1 MTPLDKP
8 GRPLHG
14 IRVIDLSSVMFGPYA
29 SQYLGDFGAD
39 VIKVE
44 TPLGDSTRRTGASR
58 VADMASTY
66 LNLNRNKRSVVLD
79 LKQAAGREA
88 LLRLLDGADVL
99 MHNIRPQKL
108 AARGLDAAALRE
120 RNPRLICA
128 SLNGF
133 GEAGPYAGRPAYDD
147 IIQGMS
153 GMVDLVRRQTGES
166 RYLPTAAAD
175 KIAGLVAAQAILAAL
190 LGRAQSGRGGYVE
203 VPMFEVLSSFNLVE
217 HLAGQSFEPALGEV
231 GYSRILSRDRRPYPT
246 RDGHLCVMPYT
257 DQHWA
262 RFFAEVGRPELAADP
277 RFSGMAARTRHI
289 DELYALLA
297 GYLVQR
303 STDEWVQALNRRDI
317 PVARVN
323 SLDDLLDDPHLDAVG
338 FFQELPC
345 GDGEGRVHL
354 PGTGVRFDGSTGPF
368 ASPPQLGEHTRE
380 VLAEAGFV
388 EEEIAHLLN
397 CGAARQH
404 G

>member
-1 MTPLDKP
+1 MTSPEQP

-14 IRVIDLSSVMFGPYA
+14 TRVIDLSSVMFGPYA

-39 VIKVE
+39 VIKIE
-44 TPLGDSTRRTGASR
+44 TPVGDSTRRTGLGR
-58 VADMASTY
+58 DADMASIF
-66 LNLNRNKRSVVLD
+66 LNLNRNKRSVVLH

-88 LLRLLDGADVL
+88 LLRLLEDADVL

-108 AARGLDAAALRE
+108 AALGLDAASLGE
-120 RNPRLICA
+120 RYPRLICA

-133 GEAGPYAGRPAYDD
+133 GEAGPYAGQPAYDD

-190 LGRAQSGRGGYVE
+190 LGRSQNGRGGQVE
-203 VPMFEVLSSFNLVE
+203 VPMFEVLTSFNLIE
-217 HLAGQSFEPALGEV
+217 HIGGQSYQPPIGET
-231 GYSRILSRDRRPYPT
+231 GYARVLSRDRRPYRT

-262 RFFAEVGRPELAADP
+262 RFFAEVGRPELANDP

-289 DELYALLA
+289 DELYGLLA
-297 GYLVQR
+297 DYLAQR
-303 STDEWVQALNRRDI
+303 DTDAWVEALTRCDI
-317 PVARVN
+317 PAARVN
-323 SLDDLLDDPHLDAVG
+323 SLDDLLVDPHLDAVA
-338 FFQELPC
+338 FFQELPA
-345 GDGEGRVHL
+345 GDG
-354 PGTGVRFDGSTGPF
+354 
-368 ASPPQLGEHTRE
+368 
-380 VLAEAGFV
+380 
-388 EEEIAHLLN
+388 
-397 CGAARQH
+397 
-404 G
+404 